1 MFAVVCLEPP
11 HTVAFKCTPDTF
23 VELIERDGVIP
34 APYLARAQWVQ
45 EVEIGQALERRE
57 LEQLI
62 QTSYDLVVAKLPKS
76 RQSTPREIVAS
87 KSKTRSGAPASGA
100 RSSRRGPAASRRR
113 RG

>member
-34 APYLARAQWVQ
+34 APYRARAQWVQ

-76 RQSTPREIVAS
+76 RQSTPRESVAS
-87 KSKTRSGAPASGA
+87 KI
-100 RSSRRGPAASRRR
+100 
-113 RG
+113 